1 MSIEWLFH
9 TVCMTAFD
17 GLTVMSKWWVEMG
30 LVSTQNWLVGKYF
43 ISEKLP
49 HAFVYKKFNTKTLCM
64 KKGLLGEV
72 YRMTDERL
80 KCPFRL
86 KSQDRC
92 LVVATGR
99 RSFGWL

>member
-1 MSIEWLFH
+1 MVGGNGIGQH
-9 TVCMTAFD
+9 TE
-17 GLTVMSKWWVEMG
+17 LTGWQVLHKRK
-30 LVSTQNWLVGKYF
+30 NF
-43 ISEKLP
+43 P
-49 HAFVYKKFNTKTLCM
+49 HASVYKKFNTKTLCM

-72 YRMTDERL
+72 YRMTDERF
-80 KCPFRL
+80 KCPFRF

>member
-30 LVSTQNWLVGKYF
+30 LVSTQNWMVGKYF

-49 HAFVYKKFNTKTLCM
+49 PCL
-64 KKGLLGEV
+64 
-72 YRMTDERL
+72 RL
-80 KCPFRL
+80 
-86 KSQDRC
+86 
-92 LVVATGR
+92 
-99 RSFGWL
+99 

>member
-1 MSIEWLFH
+1 MSIPYGLHDCLRWTYSNEQMVGGNGIGQH
-9 TVCMTAFD
+9 TELAGWQVLYKRKT
-17 GLTVMSKWWVEMG
+17 S
-30 LVSTQNWLVGKYF
+30 
-43 ISEKLP
+43 P

-92 LVVATGR
+92 LVAATGR
-99 RSFGWL
+99 RSFCWL

>member
-1 MSIEWLFH
+1 
-9 TVCMTAFD
+9 
-17 GLTVMSKWWVEMG
+17 
-30 LVSTQNWLVGKYF
+30 
-43 ISEKLP
+43 
-49 HAFVYKKFNTKTLCM
+49 M

-86 KSQDRC
+86 KSQDHC